1 VKLLIVEDELDLRR
15 ELRRLFA
22 RFGYDVVEAGSVA
35 DTTALDLSS
44 FALILT
50 DLRLPGGS
58 GTDLIARAG
67 RVPVLVMTS
76 YATVKSA
83 VEAMRLGAVD
93 YIAKP
98 LDHAELTLLVDQIVR
113 RPRHAPA
120 DDQAGS
126 FDGMIGT
133 SAPMREVFERIKKVA
148 ATSSNVLIL
157 GESGTGKELV
167 ARAIHTRSTRSGRE
181 MVSVNC
187 AAIPSMLIE
196 SELFGHEKGAFTGAI
211 ATRAGLIEA
220 ADGGTLFL
228 DEIGELPPPVQAQ
241 LLRVLQHGEVRRVG
255 ANRVHHVDVRLLA
268 ATHRDLPSMIEAQTF
283 RADLYFRLRVVD
295 IHLPPLRA
303 RGDDVDELALYLLD
317 RVCARLGLR
326 RRTLTPEA
334 VQAIRAHPWL
344 GNVRELENAIERA
357 VILCDVNALLPEHLG
372 LAAVGRPIPVPSDD
386 EDLSLLAY
394 FKRFVLTHQ
403 DHMSESD
410 LAAKLGI
417 SRKALWERRLKH
429 ALPRPKSS

>member
-1 VKLLIVEDELDLRR
+1 MRLLIVEDELDLRR

-22 RFGYDVVEAGSVA
+22 RFGHDVVEAGSVA
-35 DTTALDLSS
+35 ETAGHELSS

-50 DLRLPGGS
+50 DLRLPDGS

-67 RVPVLVMTS
+67 GAPVLVMTS

-98 LDHAELTLLVDQIVR
+98 LDHDELILLVDQLVR
-113 RPRHAPA
+113 RPSQRRDDHASA
-120 DDQAGS
+120 
-126 FDGMIGT
+126 FDGMIGG
-133 SAPMREVFERIKKVA
+133 SAAMREVFERIEKVA

-167 ARAIHTRSTRSGRE
+167 ARAIHTRSARRGSE

-187 AAIPSMLIE
+187 AAIPPTLIE

-228 DEIGELPPPVQAQ
+228 DEIGELPLPVQAQ

-268 ATHRDLPSMIEAQTF
+268 ATHRDLPSMIDAQTF

-303 RGDDVDELALYLLD
+303 RGDDIDELALYLLD
-317 RVCARLGLR
+317 KICARLGLR

-334 VQAIRAHPWL
+334 LQAIRAHPWL

-357 VILCDVNALLPEHLG
+357 AILCDVHALAPEHLG
-372 LAAVGRPIPVPSDD
+372 LAAVGRPVAVAADD
-386 EDLSLLAY
+386 DDLSLLAY

-429 ALPRPKSS
+429 ALPRPKSG